1 MLLDFVHTPTQ
12 IPEGITSTSSV
23 SYTFPMN
30 SGCVRGPYLQLHV
43 TTRFNF
49 LVQQNNTVLEEVKNW
64 SCRSTT
70 AGTLLPN
77 KPRIETNSAGDVVTL
92 TQYYT
97 GEFRDWFR
105 PRTVVAV
112 RCERFHVRCR
122 HMVPRRLECFM
133 SACHFVSVIWMV
145 DSD

>member
-30 SGCVRGPYLQLHV
+30 SGCVCSVRGPYLQLHV

-77 KPRIETNSAGDVVTL
+77 KPVRRREIPRIETNSAGDVVTL

-97 GEFRDWFR
+97 GEFRD
-105 PRTVVAV
+105 
-112 RCERFHVRCR
+112 
-122 HMVPRRLECFM
+122 
-133 SACHFVSVIWMV
+133 
-145 DSD
+145 